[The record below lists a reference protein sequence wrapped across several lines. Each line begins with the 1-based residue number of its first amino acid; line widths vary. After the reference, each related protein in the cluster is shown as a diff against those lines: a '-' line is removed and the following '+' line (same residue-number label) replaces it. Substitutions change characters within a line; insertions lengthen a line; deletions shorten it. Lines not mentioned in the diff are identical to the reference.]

1 MNFTGSPKL
10 NNQITNDEF
19 SYSEGIDYDPY
30 FYEGDIENLRKPWIQ
45 EPHFIPTTVIYGCA
59 FLLGIV
65 GNSLVIFAVASER
78 KSRSVTSSLMV
89 SLASADLIFL
99 IVCVPYTTCQYV
111 IHNWNV
117 GEALCKIS
125 GFVEMLSAVAS
136 ILNLSAVSIERFFV
150 IVMPM
155 KSRQLCTAGNTK
167 KIIFC
172 VWVLSIVF
180 SSPTFFVMETNGY
193 TYHNN
198 ETTVVIQMCADEGVA
213 DDQRLAFALYRA
225 MIMFALPTV
234 IMVLCYTAVIY
245 VLWVS
250 SKELLRLTE
259 FSRPGKMAA
268 DKSSRAS
275 KRLLPHHPREHSVEV
290 LRARKQVIKM
300 LLAVISVFLLCWGP
314 SLIIQVLLRLN
325 LRIFHNHTAFAI
337 KIALGCLPFIQSCL
351 NPIIYGFMS
360 KNFRKSMKS
369 ACSRSFNFCPY
380 SQFMRN
386 RRAIIRDYEMDYKD
400 SNATAQTKLSL
411 PEPESA
417 F

>member
-136 ILNLSAVSIERFFV
+136 ILNLSAVSIERYV
-150 IVMPM
+150 
-155 KSRQLCTAGNTK
+155 R
-167 KIIFC
+167 
-172 VWVLSIVF
+172 
-180 SSPTFFVMETNGY
+180 
-193 TYHNN
+193 
-198 ETTVVIQMCADEGVA
+198 
-213 DDQRLAFALYRA
+213 LYR
-225 MIMFALPTV
+225 
-234 IMVLCYTAVIY
+234 LCRTACV
-245 VLWVS
+245 
-250 SKELLRLTE
+250 
-259 FSRPGKMAA
+259 
-268 DKSSRAS
+268 
-275 KRLLPHHPREHSVEV
+275 
-290 LRARKQVIKM
+290 
-300 LLAVISVFLLCWGP
+300 
-314 SLIIQVLLRLN
+314 
-325 LRIFHNHTAFAI
+325 
-337 KIALGCLPFIQSCL
+337 
-351 NPIIYGFMS
+351 
-360 KNFRKSMKS
+360 
-369 ACSRSFNFCPY
+369 
-380 SQFMRN
+380 
-386 RRAIIRDYEMDYKD
+386 
-400 SNATAQTKLSL
+400 
-411 PEPESA
+411 
-417 F
+417 